1 MKTTYTNFVCAA
13 LKNYEKSTPIYSKN
27 IANML
32 ADEYGLPKEKADAA
46 TAVAIK
52 RIIEKNDLPEL
63 RQYQKGIYYRAANTP
78 FGERGI
84 NKEQLIADKYILLDN
99 GYEAA
104 YTVLHQI
111 GLTSQMPG
119 KRVLVTNVAKDGTRF
134 DEKLGVTIRP
144 PKVEITKENKRYLQ
158 LLDVLELMDRAPIDE
173 EDPYLLLANYI
184 HQYNLQYEIL
194 LALATEYYT
203 RNTILLLGNVAK
215 AGRSHT

>member
-78 FGERGI
+78 FG
-84 NKEQLIADKYILLDN
+84 
-99 GYEAA
+99 
-104 YTVLHQI
+104 
-111 GLTSQMPG
+111 
-119 KRVLVTNVAKDGTRF
+119 
-134 DEKLGVTIRP
+134 
-144 PKVEITKENKRYLQ
+144 
-158 LLDVLELMDRAPIDE
+158 
-173 EDPYLLLANYI
+173 
-184 HQYNLQYEIL
+184 
-194 LALATEYYT
+194 
-203 RNTILLLGNVAK
+203 
-215 AGRSHT
+215 